1 MGSELFRDHSER
13 LRRAMASELG
23 CETAAFDSHDLTI
36 VPRPEH
42 APAGFVAVLATFGTG
57 TVASVHPDYLDIAR
71 EQILERHFRAMYP
84 AFLDAIVAEGRRR
97 GQKLATR
104 TPNLC
109 FTLAERH
116 DPAPLPEGFTLTFPD
131 DAWRERCKTG
141 GVFHN
146 ALGAPEETWP
156 ESKSGIAVAL
166 LDPRG
171 DPAAVVGTWDEA
183 PGVIEIGIDVA
194 REWRGHG
201 FAEIVVN
208 AAVAKILHLGH
219 VPVYMCAPTNIRSHR
234 TALACG
240 FLPVASFARV
250 GFEKP

>member
-1 MGSELFRDHSER
+1 MGSELFRDHAAR
-13 LRRAMASELG
+13 LRQAMASELG
-23 CETAAFDSHDLTI
+23 CDPVAFDTHDLTI

-42 APAGFVAVLATFGTG
+42 APAGFVVVLATFGTG
-57 TVASVHPDYLDIAR
+57 TVASVHPDYIHVAR
-71 EQILERHFRAMYP
+71 EQVLQRHFRAMYP
-84 AFLDAIVAEGRRR
+84 VFLDAIVAEGLRR
-97 GQKLATR
+97 GEKLATR

-116 DPAPLPEGFTLTFPD
+116 EPAPLPEGFTLAFPD
-131 DAWRERCKTG
+131 ATWRQQCKAT

-146 ALGAPEETWP
+146 ALGDPDETWT
-156 ESKSGIAVAL
+156 ESTSGITVAL
-166 LDPRG
+166 LDRRG
-171 DPAAVVGTWDEA
+171 EATAVVGTWDEA
-183 PGVIEIGIDVA
+183 PGIIEIGIDVA

-201 FAEIVVN
+201 FAEIVVG
-208 AAVAKILHLGH
+208 AAVDKILQTGC

-250 GFEKP
+250 GLEKP